1 MKMSFNLMNVLII
14 FSVIIWTVNADP
26 QYYNAPQIPTQRE
39 PRTNSFSGKGIYDFL
54 FGPYPRRPNNQ
65 RPSYNRPVQDFAND
79 KVPDYDQYLF
89 G

>member
-1 MKMSFNLMNVLII
+1 MSLNLIHLLLLTCLLIGAI
-14 FSVIIWTVNADP
+14 NADP
-26 QYYNAPQIPTQRE
+26 QYYYNAPQKPIEHE
-39 PRTNSFSGKGIYDFL
+39 PRTYSYPGKGIYDFL

-79 KVPDYDQYLF
+79 KVPDYDLYLA